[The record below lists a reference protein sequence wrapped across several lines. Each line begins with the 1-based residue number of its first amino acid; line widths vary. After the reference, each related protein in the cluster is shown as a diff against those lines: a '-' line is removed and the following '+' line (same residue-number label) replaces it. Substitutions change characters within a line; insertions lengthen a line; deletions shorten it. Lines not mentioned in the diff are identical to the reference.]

1 MVVILIY
8 LIPFIVA
15 FGTVYALV
23 PVMKDTAVKIKFV
36 DRPNKRKIHH
46 TPIPLMGGVII
57 YLGCI
62 CSMLIFDGFSTRTL
76 TLLIGGTMLLFT
88 GLIDDWYKTKG
99 LDFPI
104 LPRIIVYV
112 LAASVPIYYGLE
124 IKGITNITG
133 QGMIFFPSWISWVV
147 TILWVFCITNMVNFI
162 DGVDGLATG
171 IVTISACTLFVVS
184 MLKDQQGSAIMA
196 IILVACCLAFLA
208 YNFYP
213 AKIFMGDAGAIF
225 LGYALAILSL
235 DGALKSATVVSIVV
249 SVFAI
254 GVPIFD
260 TIFVLIRRIIQ
271 NKGLHKAD
279 NLHTHHSLMKWGLT
293 QTQTVSFLYLI
304 GVVFS
309 LVSIII
315 FLIFK

>member
-1 MVVILIY
+1 MFY
-8 LIPFIVA
+8 LLPFIVA

-23 PVMKDTAVKIKFV
+23 PVMKDAAIKIKFV
-36 DRPNKRKIHH
+36 DQPSKRKIHH
-46 TPIPLMGGVII
+46 SPIPLMGGVII
-57 YLGCI
+57 YVGCI
-62 CSMLIFDGFSTRTL
+62 CSMLIFDGLSTRTL
-76 TLLIGGTMLLFT
+76 SLLIGGTTLLLV
-88 GLIDDWYKTKG
+88 GLLDDWYKTKG
-99 LDFPI
+99 LDFPVM
-104 LPRIIVYV
+104 PRIIIYL
-112 LAASVPIYYGLE
+112 LASSIPIFFGLKIE
-124 IKGITNITG
+124 GITNLTG
-133 QGMIFFPSWISWVV
+133 EGMIFFPNWIGWIV
-147 TILWVFCITNMVNFI
+147 TITWVFCITNMVNFI

-171 IVTISACTLFVVS
+171 IVTISASTLFVVS
-184 MLKDQQGSAIMA
+184 ILIDQQGSATMA
-196 IILVACCLAFLA
+196 IIIVACCLAFLA

-235 DGALKSATVVSIVV
+235 DGALKSATMVSIIV

-260 TIFVLIRRIIQ
+260 TIFVLIRRLIQ

-293 QTQTVSFLYLI
+293 QIQTVSFLYLI

-309 LVSIII
+309 LMSIII
-315 FLIFK
+315 FLVFK